1 MKLLKKTLFVLT
13 CMLAVAGSIKAQP
26 AVSDNHPW
34 RRARVAYFGDSVTD
48 PRNSGSKVKY
58 WHLLQQWLG
67 IEPYVYAVS
76 GRQWNDIPNQTD
88 KCLKEH
94 GDSIDAILI
103 FIGTNDFNHHVPI
116 GQWFQ
121 ESNTAVAFAEGKP
134 STVVERK
141 MRKPLMDPHTYRGR
155 INIALSK
162 LKEVYPTKQIV
173 LLTPIHRAYFCSSNK
188 NVQPSEAYQNGCGE
202 YIDAYVESVKEAGNL
217 WAVPV
222 IDMNALCGLY
232 PLADAHA
239 QYFKS
244 KDTDLLHPNDAGHR
258 RMALTLLYQLQTL
271 PCRF

>member
-1 MKLLKKTLFVLT
+1 MKEKILI
-13 CMLAVAGSIKAQP
+13 VALCIMQMSLSIKAQS
-26 AVSDNHPW
+26 AVSDRHPW
-34 RRARVAYFGDSVTD
+34 QSARVAYFGDSVTD
-48 PRNSGSKVKY
+48 PRNSGSKQKY
-58 WHLLQQWLG
+58 WHFLQQWIG
-67 IEPYVYAVS
+67 ITPYVYAVS

-88 KCLKEH
+88 KCLQEH

-116 GQWFQ
+116 GQWFS

-134 STVVERK
+134 STIVERK
-141 MRKPLMDPHTYRGR
+141 MRKPVMDTNTYRGR

-173 LLTPIHRAYFCSSNK
+173 LLTPIHRAYFYAGDK

-222 IDMNALCGLY
+222 IDLNALSGLY
-232 PLADAHA
+232 PLAEAHA

-258 RMALTLLYQLQTL
+258 RMALTLLYQLQSL
-271 PCRF
+271 PCRFK